1 MQIEVAQ
8 GDELKVKQEDLRIHG
23 HAIELRVT
31 AEDPPTTSC
40 PMWAN

>member
-23 HAIELRVT
+23 HAIELVLLPKT
-31 AEDPPTTSC
+31 LPTTSC
-40 PMWAN
+40 LMWAN